1 MSSKICLLIGTL
13 KYRIYAGLMDI
24 MLSPQTGSK
33 ILMTRSTKTIPEAL
47 PELKPDIKEFS
58 REELTRWFLEKGIQ
72 PYRTTQIMSWIYLK
86 RVDSF
91 DEMTNISKA
100 NRKLLAENFSFS
112 KPDKKQVEL
121 SADGSKKYLFGLH
134 AGNSIETVLIPE
146 KNHYTLCIST
156 QVGCAMGCQF
166 CMTAKSGLI
175 RNLTQSE
182 ILNQVL
188 GALQDV
194 SGEKRLTNIVL
205 MGMGE
210 PLANYE
216 NVIRAIHI
224 LTDND
229 NGMQFSTRRV
239 TLSTSGL
246 IPKFDQLG
254 RDTKINLA
262 ISLNATDNKTRSM
275 LMPINK
281 KYPLEQLI
289 DACARY
295 SLAPRNKITFEY
307 ILIQGIND
315 SIEDAHRLTKLLR
328 PIKAKINLIP
338 FNEHSASKFKRPKE
352 SVILKFQEVL
362 HQKGY
367 TSIIRRSK
375 GQDISAACGQLSAKN
390 K

>member
-1 MSSKICLLIGTL
+1 MKIITETMPA
-13 KYRIYAGLMDI
+13 IISDI
-24 MLSPQTGSK
+24 
-33 ILMTRSTKTIPEAL
+33 
-47 PELKPDIKEFS
+47 KPDIKEFNK
-58 REELTRWFLEKGIQ
+58 EELTRWFAEKGIQ
-72 PYRTTQIMSWIYLK
+72 PYRTIQIMRWIYLK
-86 RVDSF
+86 QVESF
-91 DEMTNISKA
+91 DGMTDISKD
-100 NRKLLAENFSFS
+100 NRQLLSDNFSFS
-112 KPDKKQVEL
+112 KPEKIKVES
-121 SADGSKKYLFGLH
+121 SADGSQKYLFGLQD
-134 AGNSIETVLIPE
+134 GNCIETVLIPE

-156 QVGCAMGCQF
+156 QVGCAMGCRF

-175 RNLTQSE
+175 RNLTQAE
-182 ILNQVL
+182 IINQVL
-188 GALQDV
+188 GALKDV
-194 SGEKRLTNIVL
+194 TGEKRLTNIVL

-224 LTDND
+224 ITDND
-229 NGMQFSTRRV
+229 SGLQFSTRRV

-246 IPKFDQLG
+246 LPRFDELG

-262 ISLNATDNKTRSM
+262 ISLNATDNRTRSM

-315 SIEDAHRLTKLLR
+315 SIEDANRLAKLLM
-328 PIKAKINLIP
+328 PVKAKINLIP
-338 FNEHSASKFKRPKE
+338 FNEHPDSEFKRPKE

>member
-1 MSSKICLLIGTL
+1 MELSTEIIPKI
-13 KYRIYAGLMDI
+13 
-24 MLSPQTGSK
+24 
-33 ILMTRSTKTIPEAL
+33 L
-47 PELKPDIKEFS
+47 PELKPDIKEFTK
-58 REELTRWFLEKGIQ
+58 EELTLWFQEKGIQ
-72 PYRTTQIMSWIYLK
+72 AYRTTQIMRWIYLK

-91 DEMTNISKA
+91 DEMTDISKN
-100 NRKLLAENFSFS
+100 NRQLLSTNFSFS
-112 KPDKKQVEL
+112 KPEIKQIES

-134 AGNSIETVLIPE
+134 DGNSIETVLIPE

-175 RNLTQSE
+175 RNLSQAE
-182 ILNQVL
+182 IINQVL
-188 GALQDV
+188 GTLKDV
-194 SGEKRLTNIVL
+194 TGEKRLTNIVL

-216 NVIRAIHI
+216 NVIRAIRI

-229 NGMQFSTRRV
+229 SGLQFSTRRV
-239 TLSTSGL
+239 TLSTCGL
-246 IPKFDQLG
+246 INRFDELG

-262 ISLNATDNKTRSM
+262 ISLNATDNQTRSR

-281 KYPLEQLI
+281 RYPLEELI

-295 SLAPRNKITFEY
+295 RMAPRNKITFEY

-315 SIEDAHRLTKLLR
+315 SIEDAHRLTTLLK
-328 PIKAKINLIP
+328 PVKAKINLIP
-338 FNEHSASKFKRPKE
+338 FNEHPGSEFKRPEE

-362 HQKGY
+362 HQKNY
-367 TSIIRRSK
+367 TAIIRRSK
-375 GQDISAACGQLSAKN
+375 GRDISAACGQLSAKH
-390 K
+390 

>member
-1 MSSKICLLIGTL
+1 MTL
-13 KYRIYAGLMDI
+13 TTEI
-24 MLSPQTGSK
+24 
-33 ILMTRSTKTIPEAL
+33 IPETL
-47 PELKPDIKEFS
+47 PELKPDIKEFT
-58 REELTRWFLEKGIQ
+58 REELTRWFHEKGIQ

-100 NRKLLAENFSFS
+100 NRKLLTENFSFS
-112 KPDKKQVEL
+112 KPYKKQIEV
-121 SADGSKKYLFGLH
+121 SADRSKKYLFGLKD
-134 AGNSIETVLIPE
+134 GNCIETVLIPE

-156 QVGCAMGCQF
+156 QVGCAMGCRF

-175 RNLTQSE
+175 RNLTQAE
-182 ILNQVL
+182 IINQVL
-188 GALQDV
+188 GALKDV
-194 SGEKRLTNIVL
+194 TGEKQLTNIVL

-246 IPKFDQLG
+246 ITKFDELG

-262 ISLNATDNKTRSM
+262 ISLNATDNHTRSM

-295 SLAPRNKITFEY
+295 QLAPRNKITFEY

-315 SIEDAHRLTKLLR
+315 SIEDAHRLTKLLK
-328 PIKAKINLIP
+328 PVKAKINLIP
-338 FNEHSASKFKRPKE
+338 FNEHAGCEFKRPEE

-375 GQDISAACGQLSAKN
+375 GQDISAACGQLSAQKSSSN
-390 K
+390 T